1 MVDRTLLQSAK
12 SAWNRLPSAS
22 AVRDRGVECPLGPRL
37 APGRSTSGQLDTTL
51 LLLHHHRYQVTQ
63 VRVYNPSQVKSSHER
78 RAPYLFLAALRTR
91 ISSVLVIAL
100 YLSLQLALVS
110 LFMANRS
117 LYKATASRDS
127 FRTLSSSCDS
137 LLGVTDIV
145 ICQFPAQTQAFKDLA
160 PDSTVCVA
168 CVSVGALR
176 GRDFAKLRFSNF
188 SSRRSSSSFFLD
200 PLDLQ
205 HHRESCDQLRSN
217 MASAIKAAS
226 LENRSL
232 RITWNFGSV
241 SFHSF
246 GNPRE
251 SANKPSSS
259 SFCNR
264 IETRL

>member
-1 MVDRTLLQSAK
+1 MVSSLVVVSDGFDRTLLQSAK
-12 SAWNRLPSAS
+12 SAWNRLPSASAS

-51 LLLHHHRYQVTQ
+51 LLLHHHRYHYQVTQ

-145 ICQFPAQTQAFKDLA
+145 ICQFPAKPKLSKISHQIALFVSLA
-160 PDSTVCVA
+160 
-168 CVSVGALR
+168 SVWVRCRGEILQNCGFRIFLR
-176 GRDFAKLRFSNF
+176 GEAELI
-188 SSRRSSSSFFLD
+188 L
-200 PLDLQ
+200 
-205 HHRESCDQLRSN
+205 
-217 MASAIKAAS
+217 
-226 LENRSL
+226 
-232 RITWNFGSV
+232 FGS
-241 SFHSF
+241 S
-246 GNPRE
+246 
-251 SANKPSSS
+251 
-259 SFCNR
+259 
-264 IETRL
+264 

>member
-110 LFMANRS
+110 LFMASRS

-137 LLGVTDIV
+137 LLGVRERAQSPSPCPTTD
-145 ICQFPAQTQAFKDLA
+145 A
-160 PDSTVCVA
+160 
-168 CVSVGALR
+168 
-176 GRDFAKLRFSNF
+176 
-188 SSRRSSSSFFLD
+188 
-200 PLDLQ
+200 
-205 HHRESCDQLRSN
+205 
-217 MASAIKAAS
+217 
-226 LENRSL
+226 
-232 RITWNFGSV
+232 GSG
-241 SFHSF
+241 F
-246 GNPRE
+246 
-251 SANKPSSS
+251 
-259 SFCNR
+259 
-264 IETRL
+264 